1 MRGLAVALILLF
13 AVPPLSVAQCPSGN
27 CSSGDIKLRKLVPM
41 AFVQQSRVAS
51 KFRAR
56 RINRRG
62 R

>member
-1 MRGLAVALILLF
+1 MRDLVIALILLF
-13 AVPPLSVAQCPSGN
+13 AVPSLSLAQCQGGN
-27 CSSGDIKLRKLVPM
+27 CSSGDIKLRKFVPM

-56 RINRRG
+56 RINRKG